1 MSILFEEKK
10 IGKVLVKN
18 RFVHSATYES
28 MADIQGKVT
37 DKLINRYR
45 RLAKGGVGL
54 IIPGYCFV
62 MENGRSM
69 KYQTGLHNDEMID
82 GLKKLVDTVHGEG
95 SKIVF
100 QLMHSG
106 RQTSKDTIGQTQI
119 APSKGPMDTIYMAK
133 PREMSEGEIKEII
146 SAFGAAANRAKISG
160 ADGVQIH
167 AAHGYLVNQ
176 FLSPFFNK
184 RNDSWGGSDKNR
196 FKFLKEVVFEVKKNI
211 SDTMALIVKLNTN
224 DFTPKTGITIQLAK
238 KYSEWMLDLP
248 IDGIEVSCGT
258 LSYSMFN
265 MVRGDVPTNELTINF
280 PLWRK
285 IIGKMMLKKMEGK
298 FDLEDGYNV
307 EAAKTIKPGIGEIP
321 LMVVGGMR
329 SLTHMEEVI
338 ENGIADFISM
348 CRPFIKDPNVVN
360 KFKNKEI
367 ERVSC
372 VSCNKCFAGVANNLP
387 VACYNKGFPKL

>member
-18 RFVHSATYES
+18 RYVHSATYES

-82 GLKKLVDTVHGEG
+82 GLQKLVDTVHGEG
-95 SKIVF
+95 SKLVF

-348 CRPFIKDPNVVN
+348 CRPFIKDPNVVD